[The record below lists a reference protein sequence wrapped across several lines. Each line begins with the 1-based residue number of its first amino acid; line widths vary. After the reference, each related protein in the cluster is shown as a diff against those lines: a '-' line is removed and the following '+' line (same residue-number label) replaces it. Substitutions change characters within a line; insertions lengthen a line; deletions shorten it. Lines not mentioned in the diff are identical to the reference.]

1 MVLYAAR
8 LEVFERDFHIQEER
22 VFALEYGSLSENEQ
36 EEEHI
41 HLIES
46 QLNSIPYQKYFIPI
60 KKVSIPLTA
69 TDYAPLTGIISE
81 SSFNVLA
88 EAGGLKDQQVNL
100 DVDETAYLYYD
111 NGRVAPREAV
121 EETREVT
128 IKENELNQTQAIGSI
143 LIRTYENYF
152 IVDDAFF
159 EEITADEMEA
169 FYAFQVDDWKET
181 ADIGEQLYEDLGVSE
196 TGGFSSR
203 FYFADLGYDWSVRNQ
218 SMGAV
223 LFIGL
228 FIGIIFFVS
237 AGSFLYFR
245 LYADIENEQQKF
257 SMINKIG
264 LTGKELSKVLTTQLA
279 LLFFIPIIMAVLNG
293 AVALT
298 ALTNLFDYNM
308 MGSSILVL
316 ATFSVIQVI
325 YFIFIRHN
333 YIGKI
338 KNKLTN

>member
-1 MVLYAAR
+1 MMSKCSA
-8 LEVFERDFHIQEER
+8 FEKKQT
-22 VFALEYGSLSENEQ
+22 
-36 EEEHI
+36 
-41 HLIES
+41 
-46 QLNSIPYQKYFIPI
+46 NS
-60 KKVSIPLTA
+60 KK
-69 TDYAPLTGIISE
+69 
-81 SSFNVLA
+81 
-88 EAGGLKDQQVNL
+88 GLKWFYTL
-100 DVDETAYLYYD
+100 
-111 NGRVAPREAV
+111 
-121 EETREVT
+121 
-128 IKENELNQTQAIGSI
+128 GSI

-152 IVDDAFF
+152 IVDDVFF

-169 FYAFQVDDWKET
+169 FYAFQVDNWKDT

-196 TGGFSSR
+196 TSGFSSR